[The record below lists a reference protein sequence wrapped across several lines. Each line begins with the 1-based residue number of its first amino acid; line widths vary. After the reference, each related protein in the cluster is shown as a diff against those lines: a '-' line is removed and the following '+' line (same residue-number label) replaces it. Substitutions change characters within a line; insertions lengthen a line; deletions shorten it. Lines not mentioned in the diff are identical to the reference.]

1 MTTTAVAEVVVGVCV
16 VVVLLALPIVFV
28 VLRVRWLTRM
38 GGSFECSLLLDRSD
52 AGAGWA
58 FGVARYV
65 GEDLE
70 WFRYYAVALRP
81 GLRVSRQE
89 GQVIAVREP
98 DLLEAVAL
106 YGGHRIV
113 ELQAGTEPDAPTW
126 DLAMSAESVTGF
138 LSWLEAAPPGQGP
151 RSLHSPDSAW

>member
-1 MTTTAVAEVVVGVCV
+1 MTGATVAEVVLGVCV
-16 VVVLLALPIVFV
+16 VVVVLALPIVFV

-38 GGSFECSLLLDRSD
+38 GGSFECSLQVDRSTP
-52 AGAGWA
+52 GAGWA

-70 WFRYYAVALRP
+70 WFRYYAFALRP

-89 GQVIAVREP
+89 GQVVTVRDP
-98 DLLEAVAL
+98 GPLEALSL

-113 ELQAGTEPDAPTW
+113 ELQAGEAPDVRSW
-126 DLAMSAESVTGF
+126 DLAMSSESVTGF
-138 LSWLEAAPPGQGP
+138 LSWIEAAPPGQVP
-151 RSLHSPDSAW
+151 RGIHSPDSAL